1 MGTSAPSA
9 MKDDIEQGPREDT
22 KEASSH
28 KLIKYTALVLLVVQN
43 ASVIILTRVIKQS
56 NGAPFLA
63 TVAVLT
69 AEIIKFA
76 LCGSVLLYQNKHA
89 VLNPCGTARALL
101 AQHGAATLKGGEPAL
116 WYTVQNYLV
125 YFSLANLE
133 IVVFQLMYQ
142 SKLLIAAPFSILI
155 LKKQLSAQNWL
166 ALLALFTG
174 LVIVNLS
181 SEDAP
186 ATPGVVKNFSLGCLG
201 ALLGSS
207 LSAFAGVYFEAL
219 LKGAS
224 VSLWARN
231 VQLCLF
237 TVPLSLISAYLEG
250 SAHPAIGP
258 PTEPVITGWA
268 GSLHTHGYL
277 AGFTPTVWF
286 VVLLQ
291 ACGGMLVAVCL
302 KYADNIIKNFASS
315 VAIILGGLVSVVV
328 FNFPLT
334 LGFFVGGIIVL
345 VAVPA
350 YDPKLCPCIS
360 DKLDSKDSEAELLV
374 QAPVHDQI
382 LTSLGITNLEEK

>member
-101 AQHGAATLKGGEPAL
+101 AQHGAATLKCGVPAL
-116 WYTVQNYLV
+116 CYTVQNYLV

-250 SAHPAIGP
+250 GLLAHSRIPRGVHPYSLVCGATTSMRRDARRSLPQIRRQHHQELRIQRRHHTWRARLRRRVQFPTHSRLFRGRHHRARCSACVRPQ
-258 PTEPVITGWA
+258 
-268 GSLHTHGYL
+268 
-277 AGFTPTVWF
+277 
-286 VVLLQ
+286 VV
-291 ACGGMLVAVCL
+291 
-302 KYADNIIKNFASS
+302 
-315 VAIILGGLVSVVV
+315 
-328 FNFPLT
+328 
-334 LGFFVGGIIVL
+334 
-345 VAVPA
+345 
-350 YDPKLCPCIS
+350 
-360 DKLDSKDSEAELLV
+360 
-374 QAPVHDQI
+374 PVHIRQVG
-382 LTSLGITNLEEK
+382 LKRLRGRVVGAGARA